1 MSTPILIKR
10 IIGST
15 LLICGVFVILL
26 GCVLIWL
33 CTK

>member
-15 LLICGVFVILL
+15 LPICGVFVILL
-26 GCVLIWL
+26 EHVWIPSF
-33 CTK
+33 

>member
-15 LLICGVFVILL
+15 LLICGVMVLL
-26 GCVLIWL
+26 LEHVWMSYF
-33 CTK
+33 